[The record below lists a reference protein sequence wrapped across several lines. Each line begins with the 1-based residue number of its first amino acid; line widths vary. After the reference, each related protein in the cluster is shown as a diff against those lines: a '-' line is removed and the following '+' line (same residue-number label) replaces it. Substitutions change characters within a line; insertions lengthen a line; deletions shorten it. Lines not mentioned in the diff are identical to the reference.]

1 MARLDYGCKR
11 GPGVTDP
18 GLFFC
23 TAHLSYGYEREGRC
37 HNVNELPPYQSTLTV
52 RVSLRVTVDVDD
64 YRAEYGRESTDEIRT
79 AVRSAITDAARHALA
94 SGIESVEEAAR

>member
-1 MARLDYGCKR
+1 MLDYGCKR

-37 HNVNELPPYQSTLTV
+37 HHVGNRPPYQS
-52 RVSLRVTVDVDD
+52 S
-64 YRAEYGRESTDEIRT
+64 RAYDGPIASPFTRR
-79 AVRSAITDAARHALA
+79 ALA
-94 SGIESVEEAAR
+94 GLLPPKEYAR